1 MRENIAAAM
10 KQALKN
16 KDQVGLGTMRL
27 IMAALKDR
35 DIAARGNG
43 NPDGISDDE
52 ILGLLQTMIKQRNES
67 AKMYRDGDRPEL
79 AEAEEAEIAII
90 QGFLPTQLNE
100 EEMQAAIAIAIDQAD
115 ATSVKDMGQVMG
127 FLKTNYAGQMDF
139 SAASQAVKAALM
151 GRNSGK

>member
-16 KDQVGLGTMRL
+16 KDQAALGTMRL

-43 NPDGISDDE
+43 NPDGISDDD

-67 AKMYRDGDRPEL
+67 AKIYRDGDRPAL
-79 AEAEEAEIAII
+79 AEAEEAEIVII
-90 QGFLPTQLNE
+90 NGFLPAQLTQ
-100 EEMQAAIAIAIDQAD
+100 EEMQAAIASAIAQTD
-115 ATSVKDMGQVMG
+115 ASSVKDMGQVMG
-127 FLKTNYAGQMDF
+127 FLKSNYAGQSDVA
-139 SAASQAVKAALM
+139 AASQAVKAALM
-151 GRNSGK
+151 SENEGK

>member
-10 KQALKN
+10 KQALKD

-35 DIAARGNG
+35 DIAARSNG
-43 NPDGISDDE
+43 NPDGISDDD

-67 AKMYRDGDRPEL
+67 AKMYRDGDRAEL

-90 QGFLPTQLNE
+90 KGFLPAQLND
-100 EEMQAAIAIAIDQAD
+100 EEMQAAIASAIDQAQ

-127 FLKTNYAGQMDF
+127 FLKSNYAGQMDF
-139 SAASQAVKAALM
+139 SAVSQVVKTALM
-151 GRNSGK
+151 SENEGK

>member
-10 KQALKN
+10 KQALKK
-16 KDQVGLGTMRL
+16 KDQAALGTMRL
-27 IMAALKDR
+27 ILAALKDR

-43 NPDGISDDE
+43 NPDGISDDD
-52 ILGLLQTMIKQRNES
+52 ILGLLQTMIKQGNES

-90 QGFLPTQLNE
+90 EGFLPTQLSD
-100 EEMQAAIAIAIDQAD
+100 EEMQAAIDSAIAQAK
-115 ATSVKDMGQVMG
+115 ASSVKDMGQVMG
-127 FLKTNYAGQMDF
+127 FLKANYVGQMDF

-151 GRNSGK
+151 SVNQDK

>member
-1 MRENIAAAM
+1 MRENIAVAM

-43 NPDGISDDE
+43 NPDGISDDD

-90 QGFLPTQLNE
+90 KGFLPTQLND
-100 EEMQAAIAIAIDQAD
+100 EEMQAAIAIAIDAAE

-127 FLKTNYAGQMDF
+127 FLKSNYAGQMDF
-139 SAASQAVKAALM
+139 SAASQAVKEALM
-151 GRNSGK
+151 SGNSGK